1 MLVATTD
8 IAKTDFAGLVD
19 RVKAG
24 DDLAM
29 AQLMKQYEGALL
41 RTARALIGRNL
52 QSSLDSED
60 LVQSVQMVMWVGLRT
75 GKFSLPTP
83 QQWLGLAKVLLKR
96 KVARHCRSIQ
106 PQAHPALDAAL
117 RDTVTDMAIFTPP
130 AVNDPGEQAEFDDL
144 VENFLSRLD
153 GLDRELVKLR
163 FEGHSTA
170 EVARRL
176 NLDAGVLRVRLG
188 RLRKRFGDFRNL
200 LSTTPVKVPGIEN
213 ADG

>member
-1 MLVATTD
+1 MLPTT
-8 IAKTDFAGLVD
+8 TDFAQLVD

-29 AQLMKQYEGALL
+29 AELMQQYEGALL

-52 QSSLDSED
+52 QSSLDSVD
-60 LVQSVQMVMWVGLRT
+60 LVQSVQMTLWLGLRT

-83 QQWLGLAKVLLKR
+83 NQWLGLAKVLLKR

-106 PQAHPALDAAL
+106 PQAQTLDIALM
-117 RDTVTDMAIFTPP
+117 DTLPDTAISPPP
-130 AVNDPGEQAEFDDL
+130 AENDPSRLAEFDDL
-144 VENFLSRLD
+144 VENFLRRLD
-153 GLDRELVKLR
+153 GLDRELMKLR

-176 NLDAGVLRVRLG
+176 HLDAGVLRVRLG
-188 RLRKRFGDFRNL
+188 RLRTRFGEFRKL
-200 LSTTPVKVPGIEN
+200 LTTTPVEVPAIED
-213 ADG
+213 AYE

>member
-1 MLVATTD
+1 MLVDT
-8 IAKTDFAGLVD
+8 TDFAELVD

-29 AQLMKQYEGALL
+29 AQLMKQYVGALQ

-52 QSSLDSED
+52 QSSLDSDD

-83 QQWLGLAKVLLKR
+83 EQWLALAKVLLKR

-106 PQAHPALDAAL
+106 PQANATLDGALI
-117 RDTVTDMAIFTPP
+117 DTVTDVAIFAPP
-130 AVNDPGEQAEFDDL
+130 VEDDPGAKAEFDDL

-153 GLDRELVKLR
+153 GVDRELVRLR
-163 FEGHSTA
+163 FEGYSTA

-188 RLRKRFGDFRNL
+188 RLRKRFAEFRDL
-200 LSTTPVKVPGIEN
+200 LTTNPVKMPAIEN
-213 ADG
+213 ADS

>member
-1 MLVATTD
+1 MVADT
-8 IAKTDFAGLVD
+8 TDFAELVD

-29 AQLMKQYEGALL
+29 AQLIKQHEGALL
-41 RTARALIGRNL
+41 RTASALIGRSL
-52 QSSLDSED
+52 QSSLDSVD

-83 QQWLGLAKVLLKR
+83 EQWLGLAKVLLKR

-106 PQAHPALDAAL
+106 PQAHATLDGAL
-117 RDTVTDMAIFTPP
+117 RDTVKDMAIFTPP
-130 AVNDPGEQAEFDDL
+130 TENDPSEKAEFDDL
-144 VENFLSRLD
+144 VENFLSQLD

-170 EVARRL
+170 DVARKL

-188 RLRKRFGDFRNL
+188 RLRKRFGEFRNL
-200 LSTTPVKVPGIEN
+200 LTTTPVKALMSE
-213 ADG
+213 DTED